1 MEVMPWS
8 RSAVRLVAALACTLV
23 VTLGAAGTA
32 GGAGIAPYRGLG
44 AWVDIYDEG
53 ILKDPEA
60 AVAGIDAR
68 GVRTVYLETAN
79 YRQSTAIVRPKLVS
93 RFLEAAHAAG
103 LRVVAWYLPGFLRPA
118 VDIRRSLAAIRFES
132 AGGQR
137 FDGFALDIE
146 DPAVKPARERTARLL
161 RVAREIREQVG
172 PRYALGAII
181 PSPRGMELLPTYW
194 PRFPYVGLAKTFD
207 VFLPMVYFTYRTD
220 GRVDTRA
227 YVGESIAVL
236 RRETGKPRVRIHLI
250 GGVADSA
257 SKPQLRG
264 FVDAACAD
272 SLFGA
277 SLYDLATTAPHHW
290 PQLDRLATCVTP

>member
-1 MEVMPWS
+1 M
-8 RSAVRLVAALACTLV
+8 ALAAAWPA
-23 VTLGAAGTA
+23 GAAGI
-32 GGAGIAPYRGLG
+32 GPYRGLG

-53 ILKDPEA
+53 IWKDPEA

-79 YRQSTAIVRPKLVS
+79 YRQSTAIVRPKLVA

-118 VDIRRSLAAIRFES
+118 VDIRRSLDAIRFES
-132 AGGQR
+132 AGGHR

-146 DPAVKPARERTARLL
+146 DPAVKPAKERTARLL

-172 PRYALGAII
+172 PGYALGAII

-194 PRFPYVGLAKTFD
+194 PGFPYGDLARTFD
-207 VFLPMVYFTYRTD
+207 VFMPMVYFTYRTE

-236 RRETGKPRVRIHLI
+236 RRETGRPRVRIHLI
-250 GGVADSA
+250 GGIADRA
-257 SKPQLRG
+257 TRPQLRG
-264 FVDAACAD
+264 FVDSACAEG
-272 SLFGA
+272 LLGA
-277 SLYDLATTAPHHW
+277 SLYDFATTSPRHW
-290 PQLDRLATCVTP
+290 PQLERLTACVTP